1 MEIKPENVWVDQRL
15 AALEPP
21 WNPNA
26 ARARESLDARLSARG
41 HSFRWMAVAAAA
53 AVFLVVL
60 ALPESRAIAQQLWDR
75 FVLNRVEAVRVDL
88 SQFPVNTH
96 VTTNGREEVVPNVLE
111 AEQKAGFR
119 PHLPSPAIVAAEPE
133 LKVSGPMRVDQIL
146 RLRDLRSALAK
157 AGVTGVQVPSDW
169 DGATFHLEVGPVVT
183 AEYPDTV
190 RVVQLQPIHFSAPS
204 GFPLEAFAEVAFRS
218 LGVSAWEAQELGR
231 RFAEHPFWM
240 LDIPPEKVA
249 EIQTMT
255 LNGSPSLLI
264 EDADGATIIRT
275 TGERIYAVTSGTRQ
289 LSMRIAESLP

>member
-1 MEIKPENVWVDQRL
+1 M
-15 AALEPP
+15 AL
-21 WNPNA
+21 
-26 ARARESLDARLSARG
+26 
-41 HSFRWMAVAAAA
+41 AAAA
-53 AVFLVVL
+53 IFLVVL
-60 ALPESRAIAQQLWDR
+60 ALPASRAIAQQLWDR

-96 VTTNGREEVVPNVLE
+96 VTTNGAEEVVPDVLE

-119 PHLPSPAIVAAEPE
+119 PSLPPPGIVAAEPE
-133 LKVSGPMRVDQIL
+133 LKVSGPMQVDQIL
-146 RLRDLRSALAK
+146 RLADLRSALTK
-157 AGVTGVQVPSDW
+157 AGVTGVEVPSDW

-183 AEYPDTV
+183 AEYPDNL

-204 GFPLEAFAEVAFRS
+204 GFPLEAFVKVAFRS

-240 LDIPPEKVA
+240 LDIPPEKTA
-249 EIQTMT
+249 EIQALT
-255 LNGSPSLLI
+255 LNGSPSLLV
-264 EDADGATIIRT
+264 EDADGVTIIRT